1 MRNYGG
7 AFDIDPEEYWTRDD
21 LNELRAAIE
30 ELNPDFAITSLYL
43 KDNDVIDLTYEDSE
57 RNEWSLEQE
66 IRIDHRK
73 AGTTR
78 KLCDVYAQV
87 IVDAIDEELSKHQE
101 EMELV

>member
-7 AFDIDPEEYWTRDD
+7 AYDINPEEYWTRDD

-30 ELNPDFAITSLYL
+30 ESNPDFTITSLFL
-43 KDNDVIDLTYEDSE
+43 KDNDVIDMTYEDTE
-57 RNEWSLEQE
+57 GNEWTLEQE
-66 IRIDHRK
+66 IRIDKRK

-78 KLCDVYAQV
+78 ELCDVYARV
-87 IVDAIDEELSKHQE
+87 ILDAVDEELGKHQE